1 MAILRKP
8 RRIWNDF
15 KAEKKSCE
23 SCVKKHFLHYPLP
36 LSHCQQGKRT
46 DFEEEDLPVEGV
58 QCLAQCGDSEPIT
71 CFPKSE
77 KKKVLRDVFWHG
89 TRGVG
94 YLWSELGH
102 DNTLRS
108 ESINTF
114 YQRREGR
121 RSFVGV
127 NLPSGIDLYQ

>member
-1 MAILRKP
+1 LPTRKENWLWRGGSTS
-8 RRIWNDF
+8 RRSSM
-15 KAEKKSCE
+15 SCPMWW
-23 SCVKKHFLHYPLP
+23 F
-36 LSHCQQGKRT
+36 RT
-46 DFEEEDLPVEGV
+46 NYLF
-58 QCLAQCGDSEPIT
+58 SEIR
-71 CFPKSE
+71 

-127 NLPSGIDLYQ
+127 NLPSGIDLYQWTTNGYFVFSRGRQWDGERRAFSNGFKA